1 MVSLA
6 SVADPKIFKGG
17 GIKFISLAHNQL
29 DAVYTGKADL
39 LKKIGANRGGGAPT
53 VPRNPMLTGI
63 PSWGRVSVYFSSTFI
78 VSVDIT

>member
-39 LKKIGANRGGGAPT
+39 LKKIGANRGGGRPHRPPESYADWHT
-53 VPRNPMLTGI
+53 QLGE
-63 PSWGRVSVYFSSTFI
+63 G
-78 VSVDIT
+78 